1 MPELEQLACYMAYTA
16 FCVRGPLEEK
26 LKETSMWKVYTEIEL
41 PLVFT
46 WIPWKNGESK

>member
-26 LKETSMWKVYTEIEL
+26 LKETEHV
-41 PLVFT
+41 
-46 WIPWKNGESK
+46 ESLHRN